1 MQQKHK
7 THQKP
12 RWGKSQHLRGPKR
25 KLVSPESCLEGVAWI
40 TSNDREAKVIEKLN
54 IEAIEGRLGPS
65 LTKLVK
71 VVSCWKSSTTC
82 GYGDQWKRC
91 SMKPKI

>member
-25 KLVSPESCLEGVAWI
+25 NLAGPESCLEGVAWI

-54 IEAIEGRLGPS
+54 IEAIEGPTRTFTDETGQ
-65 LTKLVK
+65 
-71 VVSCWKSSTTC
+71 SSFMMEIKHNL
-82 GYGDQWKRC
+82 WLR
-91 SMKPKI
+91 

>member
-25 KLVSPESCLEGVAWI
+25 KLASPESCLEGVAWI

-54 IEAIEGRLGPS
+54 IETIEGPTRTFTDETGQ
-65 LTKLVK
+65 
-71 VVSCWKSSTTC
+71 SSFMMEIKHNL
-82 GYGDQWKRC
+82 WLR
-91 SMKPKI
+91 